1 MKSRYLPKTRLKKLN
16 VLTEVDK
23 FKMPFKRMIQTTFSQ
38 FIIIGRCSL
47 PRIKKTTKKSIDIP
61 KMTVQTC
68 CTVVLLLLTFQL
80 GCIKTSGQFDCYTG
94 DGPIMRRKS
103 CPVADFSDL
112 CFKKV
117 GDNGQGETMRGCFNS
132 VIASLIFPSDNDK
145 IEPGCYPIPRKLG
158 IGTLCVCDSN
168 LCNSAPSLRL
178 GSTIMPSMNFPFSSI
193 LRYFI
198 INKIYVGL
206 LMVAVMFERIALR

>member
-1 MKSRYLPKTRLKKLN
+1 MNYAIHYEIWEVNN
-16 VLTEVDK
+16 V
-23 FKMPFKRMIQTTFSQ
+23 
-38 FIIIGRCSL
+38 IIRTSVI
-47 PRIKKTTKKSIDIP
+47 TKIWNKNYFF
-61 KMTVQTC
+61 C
-68 CTVVLLLLTFQL
+68 L
-80 GCIKTSGQFDCYTG
+80 
-94 DGPIMRRKS
+94 
-103 CPVADFSDL
+103 
-112 CFKKV
+112 
-117 GDNGQGETMRGCFNS
+117 DNGQGETMRGCFNS

-198 INKIYVGL
+198 INKIHVGL